1 MAAPLKLKR
10 QSSPKVVR
18 QDLSVA
24 QELPIAA
31 VLVDTPVSHLEGV
44 YDYLVPESL
53 HASATIGTKAIVE
66 FGNTTTEGLIVARKK
81 SSDKQKNM
89 KTITRLNSPSGLV
102 SLSVIK
108 HIEAV
113 RDRFGGGIWNIIK
126 SAIPATQT
134 AHKSLLHVLYTFPI
148 SPLFQSE
155 RLLEGHPA
163 HLLNHIFGA

>member
-126 SAIPATQT
+126 SAIPAE
-134 AHKSLLHVLYTFPI
+134 LLKKRVFNGVQHLPLI
-148 SPLFQSE
+148 SPNTIHQD
-155 RLLEGHPA
+155 
-163 HLLNHIFGA
+163 